1 VEGGDDK
8 AGETGEWDGDGDEKE
23 QRKEATL
30 RAEPVL

>member
-1 VEGGDDK
+1 MIRQGRLGS
-8 AGETGEWDGDGDEKE
+8 GMDGDEKE